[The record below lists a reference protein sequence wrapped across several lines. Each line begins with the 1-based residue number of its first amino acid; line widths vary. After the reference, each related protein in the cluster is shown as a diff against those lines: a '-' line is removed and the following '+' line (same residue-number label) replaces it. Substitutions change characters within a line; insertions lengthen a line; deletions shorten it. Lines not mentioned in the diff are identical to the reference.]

1 MNIMMKAM
9 PERTFDVGIAEGHAV
24 TFSAGMAKEGLMP
37 FCNIYSSFAQRAY
50 DNIIHDAA
58 LLNLDLV
65 ICLDRAGIVG
75 EDGPTHHG
83 AFDLASLRAVPNV
96 TIASPYDEHELRRL
110 MFTAQQPGNGTF
122 VIRYPRGGGRLVDW
136 RCPLEG
142 VEVGKGRQLK
152 QGENIA
158 ILTLGPIGNLAA
170 DAIKIFE
177 EKHTGTTVAHYDLR
191 FLKPLDEDMLSEIG
205 KKFQHIITVEDGCLQ
220 GGMGSAV
227 LEWFADKGLTPRV
240 IRIGI
245 PDKFIEHGSVP
256 ELYELCHMNTE
267 SIVEA
272 LEKIK

>member
-1 MNIMMKAM
+1 
-9 PERTFDVGIAEGHAV
+9 
-24 TFSAGMAKEGLMP
+24 
-37 FCNIYSSFAQRAY
+37 
-50 DNIIHDAA
+50 
-58 LLNLDLV
+58 
-65 ICLDRAGIVG
+65 
-75 EDGPTHHG
+75 
-83 AFDLASLRAVPNV
+83 
-96 TIASPYDEHELRRL
+96 
-110 MFTAQQPGNGTF
+110 
-122 VIRYPRGGGRLVDW
+122 VDW